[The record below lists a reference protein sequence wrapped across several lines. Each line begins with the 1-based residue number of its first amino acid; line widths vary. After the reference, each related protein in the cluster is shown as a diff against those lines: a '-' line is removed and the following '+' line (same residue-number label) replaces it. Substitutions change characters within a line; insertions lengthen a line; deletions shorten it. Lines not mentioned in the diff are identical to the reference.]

1 MTLRLAFDRKA
12 LLLAFGLFPMIVFGA
27 FVDHPALMFFLCLAV
42 TMMVGLYTADTARFR
57 AYSLSRRRARR
68 LRLGVAV
75 SLATALC
82 VAYLIPFLLY
92 QTKSFYFVLGS
103 TLVGLAIQ
111 LKRRPE
117 ERWEPFQVDFVSHQA
132 KGMSTDIVVRPLLPW
147 VLVFPGLIILLGIFQ
162 FDGTAYSGI
171 GGGLGAML
179 GSGVVGLKNQ
189 FKVWQT
195 FGGARRGIWLAQLAG
210 TGALAV
216 SIVVTLLIIAI
227 IFDDG
232 LQLGDVLASLTVGLA
247 FQFAVFLGAY
257 RRTNFL
263 GPFIAFVLLMGSTVL
278 AEYLSDAP
286 INETSLAMF
295 GGVCALWIFIV
306 VFYVPRRMATR
317 RFGTTGL
324 NVMFGTEGKINI

>member
-12 LLLAFGLFPMIVFGA
+12 LLLAFCLFPMIVFGA

-42 TMMVGLYTADTARFR
+42 TMVVGFYTADTARFR

-68 LRLGVAV
+68 LRLAVAF
-75 SLATALC
+75 SMATVLC
-82 VAYLIPFLLY
+82 MAYLIPLLLF
-92 QTKSFYFVLGS
+92 QAKSFYFVLGS
-103 TLVGLAIQ
+103 ALLGLAIQ
-111 LKRRPE
+111 LKRCPE
-117 ERWEPFQVDFVSHQA
+117 ERWEPFQVDFISHQA
-132 KGMSTDIVVRPLLPW
+132 KGMAFDIVGKPWLPW
-147 VLVFPGLIILLGIFQ
+147 LAVFPCLIILLGIFR
-162 FDGTAYSGI
+162 FEGSVYGTI

-195 FGGARRGIWLAQLAG
+195 FGGARGKIWLAQLAS
-210 TGALAV
+210 TGAASV
-216 SIVVTLLIIAI
+216 SIVITLLISAI

-263 GPFIAFVLLMGSTVL
+263 GPFIAFVLLIGSTVL

-306 VFYVPRRMATR
+306 IFSVPRRMATR

-324 NVMFGTEGKINI
+324 NAMFGTEGKINI

>member
-12 LLLAFGLFPMIVFGA
+12 LLLAFCLFPMIVVGA
-27 FVDHPALMFFLCLAV
+27 FADHPALMFFLCLAV
-42 TMMVGLYTADTARFR
+42 TMMVGLYTADTPRFR

-82 VAYLIPFLLY
+82 MAYLIPFLLY

-103 TLVGLAIQ
+103 ALVGLAIQ
-111 LKRRPE
+111 LKRQPE

-132 KGMSTDIVVRPLLPW
+132 KGMAVDIVGKSLLPW
-147 VLVFPGLIILLGIFQ
+147 LAVFPCLIIFLGIFR
-162 FDGTAYSGI
+162 FEGSAYGTI

-210 TGALAV
+210 TGATSV
-216 SIVVTLLIIAI
+216 SIVVTLLIAAI

-232 LQLGDVLASLTVGLA
+232 LQLGDVFASLTVGLA
-247 FQFAVFLGAY
+247 FQLGVFLGGY

-263 GPFIAFVLLMGSTVL
+263 GPIVAFVLVMGSTIL
-278 AEYLSDAP
+278 AEYLASSP
-286 INETSLAMF
+286 VNETTLAMF
-295 GGVCALWIFIV
+295 GGVCVLWILIV
-306 VFYVPRRMATR
+306 VIYVPRRMATR

-324 NVMFGTEGKINI
+324 NAMFGTEGNINI